1 MVIELAT
8 RDIDLEIAYNVR
20 HLGGY
25 PAGKGKQTT
34 PDAIRSA
41 SLHRLMRNG
50 VGRLRDLGVTVVVD
64 LRSTAERQREA
75 TPDLAYAGIE
85 NVHAPVFEADGS
97 PTGMSQEFPGF
108 AKVYEQILERG
119 AKAYRTLFETLA
131 RSDGGVL
138 FHCAAGKDRTG
149 VAAALLLQL
158 AGVSNQDIVADYKRS
173 AELLLPMVPQWEPE
187 WKARGIP
194 EERVRQLLASNPE
207 DMEATLR
214 FIGMR
219 WGHAEGYLEAIGVSR
234 SDISALRARLATS
247 APA

>member
-25 PAGKGKQTT
+25 AAGKDKQTT
-34 PDAIRSA
+34 ADAIRSA
-41 SLHRLMRNG
+41 SLHRLTRNG
-50 VGRLRDLGVTVVVD
+50 VGRLRDMGVRVVVD
-64 LRSTAERQREA
+64 LRSTAERERDT

-85 NVHAPVFEADGS
+85 NVHAPVFEADAS
-97 PTGMSQEFPGF
+97 PTGMSEEFPGF
-108 AKVYEQILERG
+108 AKVYERLLERG
-119 AKAYRTLFETLA
+119 ARAYRTLFETLA
-131 RSDGGVL
+131 RNDGSVL

-158 AGVSNQDIVADYKRS
+158 AGASNEDIIADYKRS
-173 AELLLPMVPQWEPE
+173 AELLTPMIPHWEPE
-187 WKARGIP
+187 WRARGVP

-207 DMEATLR
+207 DMKATLH

-219 WGHAEGYLEAIGVSR
+219 WGHAEGYLESIGMSR
-234 SDISALRARLATS
+234 DDISALRARLAVSVTQ
-247 APA
+247 